1 MVRNLLAVLFTV
13 VLAVTFSSLSFAQD
27 TKSDTK
33 RGEAKM
39 QEMKKEAG
47 HKEMGEL
54 KVGSCSP
61 ECGFMVRSHNEAE
74 VADMLKMH
82 AKKQHNMDL
91 SDADA
96 KAKIKSAGHAESP
109 EVRKEVIR
117 KETMKKDGAREE
129 KKE

>member
-1 MVRNLLAVLFTV
+1 MVKRPFAALLTIVLAVLF
-13 VLAVTFSSLSFAQD
+13 SSMAFA
-27 TKSDTK
+27 
-33 RGEAKM
+33 
-39 QEMKKEAG
+39 QEMKQEMRKDETKKEAM
-47 HKEMGEL
+47 HKEMGEM

-61 ECGFMVRSHNEAE
+61 ECGFMVRSHNESE
-74 VADMLKMH
+74 VMEMLKTH